1 MIAAT
6 FDPYSVFDF
15 LKSNIYFIA
24 LLLLVAIGLANV
36 IIEELI
42 SLVIRY
48 KRLKRVMKSETPPAT
63 ARGRSKRKY
72 SAR

>member
-1 MIAAT
+1 MATT

-24 LLLLVAIGLANV
+24 LLLLVTIGLAKL

-42 SLVIRY
+42 SLVILY
-48 KRLKRVMKSETPPAT
+48 KRLKRVIRSDHPQLTPRNRT
-63 ARGRSKRKY
+63 KR
-72 SAR
+72 R

>member
-1 MIAAT
+1 MSTT

-24 LLLLVAIGLANV
+24 LLLLVTIGLAKL

-42 SLVIRY
+42 SLVILY
-48 KRLKRVMKSETPPAT
+48 KRLKRVIRSDNSQFIP
-63 ARGRSKRKY
+63 RGRAKRK
-72 SAR
+72 